1 MTIGIEHVND
11 YPLIRFEIRFERK
24 FSIRRSLTFLSAR
37 ERAREREQQQFFIS
51 SVDPCEVFCVDIAPD
66 IQL

>member
-24 FSIRRSLTFLSAR
+24 FSIRRSLLMTSDKQSNDR
-37 ERAREREQQQFFIS
+37 RI
-51 SVDPCEVFCVDIAPD
+51 
-66 IQL
+66 

>member
-24 FSIRRSLTFLSAR
+24 FPICRSLAWMLSEA
-37 ERAREREQQQFFIS
+37 IYLT
-51 SVDPCEVFCVDIAPD
+51 EVTPAE
-66 IQL
+66 